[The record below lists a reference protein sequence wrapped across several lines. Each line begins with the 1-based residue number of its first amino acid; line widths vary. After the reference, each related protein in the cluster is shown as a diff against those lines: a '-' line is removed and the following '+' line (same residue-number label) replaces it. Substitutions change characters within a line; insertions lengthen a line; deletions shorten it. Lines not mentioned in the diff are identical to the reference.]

1 MSEQDINAPFYQFCL
16 TGEGDIAALQASIFQ
31 REGGCHEL
39 HDFIFNNKELPAL
52 REHFLAQFKRRVN
65 TNSLLRRFMEQ
76 FANELGFDNF
86 SDYFDAQQ
94 ARFPSQSLV
103 YSFTL
108 GLGTDQEHAGIGKR
122 IRNANRPVLRQ
133 PSNATAATLGAPAP
147 NANNTNSWRSVFST
161 PVQTHPSGS
170 VSGTPFGSFGM
181 QPNINSSRLF
191 HTPGQKHPNNTNGLS
206 TGLFSAHKENVVNG
220 PTSSFHSGNSQASW
234 GDVSSFAGLSIGGNS
249 SAAPKKDERALL
261 EQMHLGDIHNIMLDQ
276 NKFNNY
282 LNIGLTSQNQ
292 LSGMTIKVL
301 NSKEHTGYISYKRLC
316 EEQEDI
322 YDKEESGLDS
332 RIDEND
338 GRLVTVETEHEERM
352 RLIQEEGDEEI
363 RKVKAK
369 LNETIRRVELEQAK
383 TKRELEAEKDG
394 FQRDKARTKEEKE
407 NNLTLPKA
415 NLLTIK
421 TAYDLV
427 QLYHLKHVEQDGN
440 PDLQTKINTNL
451 SILQHLQ
458 NGIAKKSLDEL
469 KLLVW
474 DDDDL

>member
-1 MSEQDINAPFYQFCL
+1 M
-16 TGEGDIAALQASIFQ
+16 
-31 REGGCHEL
+31 
-39 HDFIFNNKELPAL
+39 
-52 REHFLAQFKRRVN
+52 
-65 TNSLLRRFMEQ
+65 
-76 FANELGFDNF
+76 
-86 SDYFDAQQ
+86 
-94 ARFPSQSLV
+94 
-103 YSFTL
+103 
-108 GLGTDQEHAGIGKR
+108 
-122 IRNANRPVLRQ
+122 
-133 PSNATAATLGAPAP
+133 
-147 NANNTNSWRSVFST
+147 
-161 PVQTHPSGS
+161 
-170 VSGTPFGSFGM
+170 
-181 QPNINSSRLF
+181 
-191 HTPGQKHPNNTNGLS
+191 
-206 TGLFSAHKENVVNG
+206 
-220 PTSSFHSGNSQASW
+220 
-234 GDVSSFAGLSIGGNS
+234 SSFAGLSIGGNS

-322 YDKEESGLDS
+322 YDKEESNLDS
-332 RIDEND
+332 RIDEID

-427 QLYHLKHVEQDGN
+427 QLYHMQHFEQGGN
-440 PDLQTKINTNL
+440 PDLQTNINTKFD
-451 SILQHLQ
+451 ILQRLQ
-458 NGIAKKSLDEL
+458 IGIAKKSLDEL

>member
-1 MSEQDINAPFYQFCL
+1 M
-16 TGEGDIAALQASIFQ
+16 
-31 REGGCHEL
+31 
-39 HDFIFNNKELPAL
+39 
-52 REHFLAQFKRRVN
+52 
-65 TNSLLRRFMEQ
+65 
-76 FANELGFDNF
+76 
-86 SDYFDAQQ
+86 
-94 ARFPSQSLV
+94 
-103 YSFTL
+103 
-108 GLGTDQEHAGIGKR
+108 
-122 IRNANRPVLRQ
+122 
-133 PSNATAATLGAPAP
+133 
-147 NANNTNSWRSVFST
+147 
-161 PVQTHPSGS
+161 
-170 VSGTPFGSFGM
+170 
-181 QPNINSSRLF
+181 
-191 HTPGQKHPNNTNGLS
+191 
-206 TGLFSAHKENVVNG
+206 
-220 PTSSFHSGNSQASW
+220 
-234 GDVSSFAGLSIGGNS
+234 SSFAGLSIGGNS

-322 YDKEESGLDS
+322 YDKEESDLDS

-427 QLYHLKHVEQDGN
+427 QLYHMKHVEQDGN